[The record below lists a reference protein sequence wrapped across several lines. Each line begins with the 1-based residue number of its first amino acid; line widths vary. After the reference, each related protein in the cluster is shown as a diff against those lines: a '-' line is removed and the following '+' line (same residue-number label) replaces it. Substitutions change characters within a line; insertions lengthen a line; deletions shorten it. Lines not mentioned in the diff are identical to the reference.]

1 MTCSSSHALAA
12 IGWLLIVLIMMLI
25 ILHIF
30 GVLDVDHVDQLVL
43 WLSGYTWVATAVF
56 VDDAVVGIAGLG
68 GKHRGGCS
76 MAAPWRVH

>member
-1 MTCSSSHALAA
+1 MWTIYHQLMTCSSSHALAA

-43 WLSGYTWVATAVF
+43 
-56 VDDAVVGIAGLG
+56 
-68 GKHRGGCS
+68 
-76 MAAPWRVH
+76 